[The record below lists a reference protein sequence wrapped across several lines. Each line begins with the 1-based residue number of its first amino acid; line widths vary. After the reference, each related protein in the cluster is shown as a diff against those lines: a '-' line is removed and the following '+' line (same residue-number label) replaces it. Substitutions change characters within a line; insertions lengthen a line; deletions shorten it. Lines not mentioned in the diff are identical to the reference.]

1 MGFKVAVEKTVGV
14 NVSKGIVI
22 NVGDTV
28 GVAEAETN
36 GMVETTEATIS
47 GRKVKN
53 VPPPKIITTSKN
65 KRNQNTE
72 RRLLLDRLNKGLFD
86 LSVMRGKGFVGA
98 EMAEMGM
105 LDAVSLLLGI
115 LPRRPIITVI
125 LSRPPPALAA

>member
-1 MGFKVAVEKTVGV
+1 M
-14 NVSKGIVI
+14 
-22 NVGDTV
+22 
-28 GVAEAETN
+28 AEAETN

-86 LSVMRGKGFVGA
+86 LSVTRGKGFVGA